1 MKKKYLTVTQ
11 AVNLLPEGNEIH
23 TFYGGVALIGA
34 DWERKEVIDKLFSS
48 DKIEIAGEMA
58 RNMGHGLAVYNDD
71 AEYMSD
77 VLFIETD
84 KKKLDA
90 FDPIEEKTMNKEI
103 LELVSVFLE
112 EKGYDVDY
120 TDGALYVNSEDTNT
134 GVKISCEVIP

>member
-1 MKKKYLTVTQ
+1 MKKFLTAEQ
-11 AVNLLPEGNEIH
+11 AISLLPEGETIH

-34 DWERKEVIDKLFSS
+34 EWERQDVIDKLKSV
-48 DKIEIAGEMA
+48 DKIEIAGEFA
-58 RNMGHGLAVYNDD
+58 RRMGHGLAVYNDS
-71 AEYMSD
+71 AEYLSD
-77 VLFIETD
+77 ILFVETD

-90 FDPIEEKTMNKEI
+90 FDPIVESTMDKEI

>member
-1 MKKKYLTVTQ
+1 MKKFLTVEQ
-11 AVNLLPEGNEIH
+11 AISLLPEGETIH

-34 DWERKEVIDKLFSS
+34 DWERQEVIDKLKSV

-58 RNMGHGLAVYNDD
+58 RNMGHGLAVYNND
-71 AEYMSD
+71 AKYMSD
-77 VLFIETD
+77 ILFVETD
-84 KKKLDA
+84 KRKLDA
-90 FDPIEEKTMNKEI
+90 FDPIMESTMDKEI

-120 TDGALYVNSEDTNT
+120 MDGALYVNSEDTNA